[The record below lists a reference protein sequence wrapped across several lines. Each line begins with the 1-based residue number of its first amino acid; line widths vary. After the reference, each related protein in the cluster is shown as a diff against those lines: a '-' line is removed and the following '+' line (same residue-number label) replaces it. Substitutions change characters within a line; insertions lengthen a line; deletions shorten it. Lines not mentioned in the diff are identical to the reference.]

1 MAENLLGIPEA
12 ACEVISVHVQQ
23 TPTLNPEP
31 YTLSPELE
39 TPSAEKGGTSAL
51 KKKNSKPYTLDL
63 EQ

>member
-39 TPSAEKGGTSAL
+39 TLLRRKGGLVHL
-51 KKKNSKPYTLDL
+51 KKELETLHPGP
-63 EQ
+63 